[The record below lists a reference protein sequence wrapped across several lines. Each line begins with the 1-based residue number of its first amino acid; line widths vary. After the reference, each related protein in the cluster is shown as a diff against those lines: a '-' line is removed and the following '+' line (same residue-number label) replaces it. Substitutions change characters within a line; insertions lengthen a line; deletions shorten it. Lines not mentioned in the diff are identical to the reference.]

1 MKSTVVLRYELG
13 MFLRS
18 TRRRLADGT
27 KAEYFQ
33 LAESVWDAEKKQP
46 VTRIVHNFGRA
57 DEDARQRLDK
67 LAKSILARVGT
78 VEEMA
83 LGQELKLVD
92 SFVYGGFHV
101 VRELWKRYG
110 LQDALERA
118 EIRAGTD
125 MPLAEALFAMVANR
139 LLAPRSK
146 LYCYEQWLAEEVYF
160 PEGEDLQLHHLYRAM
175 DLLER
180 EHEVVEEEVFW
191 RVADLLTL
199 DVDLVFYDTTSL
211 HFEID
216 FNDEGEQRGNELAG
230 ERIYPPLRKRG
241 KSKNGRSDAPQIV
254 VGLAVTRDG
263 LPVRCWI
270 FPGNTVDVTTVK
282 QVKAD
287 LRGWRLGR
295 CVFVGDAGMVSASN
309 LVELSRGGGRY
320 LLAKPAGLG
329 DDVTKGIMGR
339 PGRYRI
345 VDDNLQVKEV
355 WWPSK
360 DGGERRQRYAVCF
373 NPKEAERQKRHREEI
388 LVQLEAELATLKVPD
403 KGHSKRMCSLLSTP
417 RYKRYLR
424 QTRSGKLAIS
434 RKAVHEAERLDG
446 RWMVT
451 TNDDT
456 LTAEDMALGYK
467 QLQRVEECWRSMK
480 TGLRMRPVYHYT
492 PHRIHAHVRL
502 CVLALLVERVAE
514 RLCQDTW
521 RNIRDDLNQV
531 KVGILEGPSGRVVQV
546 TDAREDARKRLKLL
560 DIQPPPSV
568 LHVT

>member
-1 MKSTVVLRYELG
+1 
-13 MFLRS
+13 MFLRT
-18 TRRRLADGT
+18 TRRTLADGT
-27 KAEYFQ
+27 KAEYYQ
-33 LAESVWDAEKKQP
+33 LAQSVWDADKKQP
-46 VTRIVHNFGRA
+46 VTEIIHNFGRV
-57 DEDARQRLDK
+57 DESTRERLRLLAR
-67 LAKSILARVGT
+67 SILARVGT
-78 VEEMA
+78 VDEMSQGTD
-83 LGQELKLVD
+83 LRLVD

-101 VRELWKRYG
+101 VRELWDRYG
-110 LQDALERA
+110 LKEALERA
-118 EIRAGTD
+118 EVRSETD
-125 MPLAEALFAMVANR
+125 MPLEAALFAMVANR

-160 PEGEDLQLHHLYRAM
+160 PEGEGLHLHHLYRAM

-216 FNDEGEQRGNELAG
+216 FNDEHERQGNELAG
-230 ERIYPPLRKRG
+230 KRSYPAQRKRG

-282 QVKAD
+282 KVKAD

-320 LLAKPAGLG
+320 LLAKPVARG
-329 DDVTKGIMGR
+329 DEITTEVISR
-339 PGRYRI
+339 PGRYRL
-345 VDDNLQVKEV
+345 VDDNLRVKEV

-360 DGGERRQRYAVCF
+360 DAGERRQRYAVCF
-373 NPKEAERQKRHREEI
+373 NPKEAERQRKHREEI
-388 LVQLEAELATLKVPD
+388 LEQLEAELATLQVPD
-403 KGHSKRMCSLLSTP
+403 EGHSKRMCSLLSTP

-424 QTRSGKLAIS
+424 QTRGGRLAIS
-434 RKAVHEAERLDG
+434 RKAVRAAERLDG
-446 RWMVT
+446 RWVVT

-456 LTAEDMALGYK
+456 LSAQDMALGYK

-480 TGLRMRPVYHYT
+480 SGLRMRPVYHHA
-492 PHRIHAHVRL
+492 PHRIHAHIRL
-502 CVLALLVERVAE
+502 CVLALLIERVAE
-514 RLCQDTW
+514 TLCGDTW

-531 KVGILEGPSGRVVQV
+531 KVGILQGPAGRVVQV
-546 TDAREDARKRLKLL
+546 TEAREDARKRLEQL

-568 LHVT
+568 LSAT

>member
-1 MKSTVVLRYELG
+1 
-13 MFLRS
+13 MFLRT
-18 TRRRLADGT
+18 TRRTLADGT
-27 KAEYFQ
+27 KAEYYQ
-33 LAESVWDAEKKQP
+33 LAQSVWDADKKQP
-46 VTRIVHNFGRA
+46 VTEIIHNFGRV
-57 DEDARQRLDK
+57 DESTRERLRLLAR
-67 LAKSILARVGT
+67 SILARVGT
-78 VEEMA
+78 VDEMSQGTD
-83 LGQELKLVD
+83 LRLVD

-101 VRELWKRYG
+101 VRELWDRYG
-110 LQDALERA
+110 LKEALERA
-118 EIRAGTD
+118 EVRSETD
-125 MPLAEALFAMVANR
+125 MPLEAALFAMVANR

-160 PEGEDLQLHHLYRAM
+160 PEGEGLHLHHLYRAM

-216 FNDEGEQRGNELAG
+216 FNDEHERQGNELAG
-230 ERIYPPLRKRG
+230 KRSYPAQRKRG

-282 QVKAD
+282 KVKAD

-320 LLAKPAGLG
+320 LLAKPVARG
-329 DDVTKGIMGR
+329 DEITTEVISR
-339 PGRYRI
+339 PGRYRL
-345 VDDNLQVKEV
+345 VDDNLRVKEV

-360 DGGERRQRYAVCF
+360 DAGERRQRYAVCF
-373 NPKEAERQKRHREEI
+373 NPKEAERQRKHREEI
-388 LVQLEAELATLKVPD
+388 LEQLEAELATLQVPD
-403 KGHSKRMCSLLSTP
+403 EGHSKRMCSLLSTP

-424 QTRSGKLAIS
+424 QTRGGRLAIS
-434 RKAVHEAERLDG
+434 RKAVRAAERLDG
-446 RWMVT
+446 RWVVT

-456 LTAEDMALGYK
+456 LSAQDMALGYK

-480 TGLRMRPVYHYT
+480 SGLRMRPVYHHA
-492 PHRIHAHVRL
+492 PHRIHAHIRL
-502 CVLALLVERVAE
+502 CVLALLIERVAE
-514 RLCQDTW
+514 TLCGDTW

-531 KVGILEGPSGRVVQV
+531 KVGILQGPAGRVVQV
-546 TDAREDARKRLKLL
+546 TEAREDARKRLEQL
-560 DIQPPPSV
+560 DIRAPSSV
-568 LHVT
+568 LSAT